1 MRNITCFSANTVA
14 QFEGKYENMLQFNE
28 LLIDTSNKV
37 YDKYSKDEANKII
50 RNQFNNLL
58 GIDFKA
64 AKPME
69 RRQAYR
75 AKRIEV
81 AQLIEDTLVDRMNSG
96 WNAANARF
104 MEYVDDRNIAEG
116 DTNEFFV
123 ADNSLLTVSRFAG
136 NHNDIVRQNVR
147 PGVSFRVDTD
157 WYVVKVYTDYEMFML
172 GKIDWAELIDRIYRS
187 IDDYR
192 YSELYTAFMSM
203 DKSLPTDMILDTPLT
218 EQTKDNVV
226 DLIEAVK
233 AVTGR
238 DVLLVGTKSAIL
250 KLQRTVNYNMFS
262 EAMKDEMHQRGSLA
276 MWEGYDCLAL
286 DRVNKTGTRESV
298 FSAEDNKKIFILP
311 VDPEF
316 KPIKRVNA
324 GEVIYTEANTT
335 GSENMDMTMTG
346 DVRYQEG
353 IGVVINELF
362 GKIKIQ

>member
-1 MRNITCFSANTVA
+1 
-14 QFEGKYENMLQFNE
+14 
-28 LLIDTSNKV
+28 
-37 YDKYSKDEANKII
+37 
-50 RNQFNNLL
+50 
-58 GIDFKA
+58 
-64 AKPME
+64 
-69 RRQAYR
+69 
-75 AKRIEV
+75 
-81 AQLIEDTLVDRMNSG
+81 
-96 WNAANARF
+96 
-104 MEYVDDRNIAEG
+104 
-116 DTNEFFV
+116 
-123 ADNSLLTVSRFAG
+123 
-136 NHNDIVRQNVR
+136 
-147 PGVSFRVDTD
+147 
-157 WYVVKVYTDYEMFML
+157 ML

-262 EAMKDEMHQRGSLA
+262 DAMKDEMHQRGSLA

-311 VDPEF
+311 VDPDF

-362 GKIKIQ
+362 GEIKIQ